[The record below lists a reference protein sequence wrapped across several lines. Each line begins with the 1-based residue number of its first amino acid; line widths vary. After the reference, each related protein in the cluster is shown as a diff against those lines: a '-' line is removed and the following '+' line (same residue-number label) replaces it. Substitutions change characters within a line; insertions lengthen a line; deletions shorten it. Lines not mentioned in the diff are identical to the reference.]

1 MPLRFYTL
9 ALFTALLC
17 FALALTWGLRPD
29 WLLWLWSV
37 EYSSATALV
46 ARRNAALFLALGIM
60 FYRARHAPPSDT
72 RRAITTGFI
81 TGCFVLAALGLSE
94 WISGNAGPGI
104 LLAVATETVLGLA
117 FIQAHR
123 ASVLT
128 PQTAG

>member
-1 MPLRFYTL
+1 MPLRFHTL

-17 FALALTWGLRPD
+17 FALALIWGLRPD

-37 EYSSATALV
+37 EYTSATGLV

-72 RRAITTGFI
+72 RRAISTGFI

-128 PQTAG
+128 SQTAA